1 MENIKLISF
10 FVFLLSCMFM
20 ACSHFSKE
28 CSPNKSISTSKMSL
42 VDSTDNVIIFAST
55 TEINDICYETRCIYD
70 NDVNSIVYQL
80 IRDCDT
86 IEFEND
92 EFFVYDSIYDFNQNG
107 FDDWIVKY
115 KAMRGEMSLVFY
127 FSPQEKR
134 LLSIPDTIFE
144 YLINN

>member
-1 MENIKLISF
+1 M
-10 FVFLLSCMFM
+10 
-20 ACSHFSKE
+20 
-28 CSPNKSISTSKMSL
+28 
-42 VDSTDNVIIFAST
+42 VDYTDNVIIFAST